1 MAYYSQQ
8 EGPGMTVRALIA
20 TVTSLFCLWG
30 CSQGTSAVPGG
41 AAQMG
46 AARFAGSPLV
56 LPTLKYF
63 DTPSTG
69 SWPENI
75 VRGPQHALWF
85 TEEFTDKIGRIASDG
100 TIAEF
105 SVSNGQEPEGIT
117 EGADGNLWFTE
128 PGANAIGRMT
138 PAGTFTIFQIDG
150 QDPDPRGITLGP
162 DGNVWYTEYSDGYIG
177 RVTPQGQIT
186 RFAVSGYLPS
196 PWDIT
201 AGPGGDLWFTESFAN
216 EIGRFDPR
224 TLRFKAALNVP
235 TGESTP
241 WGILFAPDKHIWFT
255 ERTGDKIAEVDG
267 KTIREHKIA
276 QPASYPEKLAPGSD
290 GDLWFPESQAGDVGH
305 IDPATGKFGQVI
317 VLPSGDIPQGIAS
330 GFNRNVFFTIASYHN
345 PDQIGEVML
354 H

>member
-1 MAYYSQQ
+1 
-8 EGPGMTVRALIA
+8 MTIRALIA
-20 TVTSLFCLWG
+20 AATAVSLLSLWG
-30 CSQGTSAVPGG
+30 CSQGTSAVPSGLSPTG
-41 AAQMG
+41 AAH
-46 AARFAGSPLV
+46 FAGSPLV
-56 LPTLKYF
+56 LPPLRYF

-69 SWPENI
+69 AWPENI

-100 TIAEF
+100 TMTEF
-105 SVSNGQEPEGIT
+105 SISNGQEPEGIT

-138 PAGTFTIFQIDG
+138 PTGTVTIFPIDG

-162 DGNVWYTEYSDGYIG
+162 DGNVWYTEYTDGYIG
-177 RVTPQGQIT
+177 RVTPKGKIT
-186 RFAVSGYLPS
+186 RFAISGYLPS

-224 TLRFKAALNVP
+224 TLIFKSSLNVP
-235 TGESTP
+235 TGASTP

-276 QPASYPEKLAPGSD
+276 QSGSYPEKLASGSD
-290 GDLWFPESQAGDVGH
+290 GDLWFPESQAGDIGH
-305 IDPATGKFGQVI
+305 IDPASGKFGQVI

-345 PDQIGEVML
+345 PSQISEVML
-354 H
+354 R